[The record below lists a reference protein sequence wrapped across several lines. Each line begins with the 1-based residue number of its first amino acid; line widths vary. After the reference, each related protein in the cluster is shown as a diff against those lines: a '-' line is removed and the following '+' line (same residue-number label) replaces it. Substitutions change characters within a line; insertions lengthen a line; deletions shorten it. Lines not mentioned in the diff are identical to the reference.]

1 MGIHVIQSQRIEV
14 LLGAYIQLTKQAA
27 AQPLAVLQ
35 TQHFITPNA
44 AVEQWLTQKI
54 SEQQGIS
61 ANYFYHQRI
70 RGFQW
75 YAYQRVLEDKDK
87 VRRANSPQLIMKW
100 RIYQALHDY
109 IQADQNPLPETHALF
124 PIIKRIYHS
133 AELLPQGIERQLKKQ
148 NMLYWLSEQ
157 VAKLFANYMVYRGNC
172 QKNCQPV
179 CHCPSNWLATWGRGE
194 PLNLEQL
201 LNISG
206 LNSADATADPASFQ
220 YAQAQELEAWQRYLW
235 QETFQ
240 DDFALMQSIDVDF
253 WQIMDDPE
261 QGLSARR
268 LLPQRLVVFT
278 LLDLPPSQLQFLRR
292 LGQHLE
298 VMIFHYNP
306 SQEYW
311 ADSVDPNWKK
321 QYDLRVKARYVDKNP
336 QATDAQIA
344 QFFEQFTLNF
354 NAEIRESRHPLLT
367 RFGKQARD
375 HFSILANLSSGE
387 EGQWVDAFVED
398 FADEHLL
405 GQLQSDMLH
414 LVEPKAGG
422 HVLSPQD
429 QSIQVH
435 VCHSSLRQLEV
446 LRDQLTHWL
455 AQSSA
460 AAPRRLS
467 DILVLVPN
475 LKQIEP
481 LIRSVFPQSSDP
493 DAMHLAVK
501 IAGLTRMD
509 AALAWRS
516 VMGRIVMV
524 QGRFNLDEFA
534 DWLYLSATQIR
545 YQLDVAACERILT
558 LLADAGFK
566 RGLDQAHLQRSLTA
580 DDQDYRY
587 SLKYALDRLMLG
599 VAIPAHTLFEQT
611 LSYARVDRE
620 DFELI
625 GILIE
630 IYQDFAVRR
639 DWLIAHELPK
649 QAAGAGTGGEK
660 GTRIEIG
667 TGHELGAEFWLNQ
680 LLDDIAEY
688 EQAGV
693 ESLGTVRDIVRK
705 QERMLT
711 LASFYDQDQSWI
723 LRKMNLPLHYLLNEI
738 EQALESQMDQA
749 QPTGHITFSQ
759 LGQIRPL
766 PYALVVMLNLDG
778 GKFPSR
784 NQGIPFDLIQLLRP
798 QLGDRSRLE
807 DDQAAFLDGLLMAQD
822 SFWLFYNGFDVS
834 DGEVREPSSVV
845 IELMEHLAL
854 ICAPALQELDSST
867 SQAQVSLQGL
877 SVPAHLATLYHVHPL
892 QPFDPLGFVHEDAQS
907 STTPRFQDHW
917 FHVAH
922 QIQRSDAEQQRSPW
936 VNVQYQADAGHLRS
950 IDAQQW
956 IQQVTFPAR
965 LYLQQLS
972 IENLKSEDLPAL
984 NEPLL
989 LDGLG
994 RYQLRHYLQN
1004 HPQNQ
1009 SENHP
1014 QNQSNTDTTATAD
1027 IRLLQDQLPV
1037 GKTQYSVW
1045 KMSVLEQQALEARLH
1060 HYVPEAT
1067 ALTQRQWQ
1075 PREALGAVESEL
1087 NSSAFHSTLTVSATE
1102 SQTVQGHGL
1111 QKPLL
1116 PDVQLNIQLPSAQ
1129 TSLWVSLDASSA
1141 RAKRRAKVWLE
1152 YLLWLAY
1159 VDLPEQASRALR
1171 RVAIFSDHTIEQSG
1185 LSSAQA
1191 KLYLKAWFELY
1202 AWAQTQPVVLP
1213 AALLLSLAEKGKS
1226 LTWQVDEDG
1235 EQYLVNMDDLL
1246 KTWHADAARFM
1257 TNFSVED
1264 NEATKLH
1271 RDWQFILQS
1280 QDSTALLKHACQ
1292 HFAYALYQPIQQ
1304 YQQVVED

>member
-27 AQPLAVLQ
+27 ARPLAVLQ

-61 ANYFYHQRI
+61 ANYVYHQRI

-100 RIYQALHDY
+100 RIYQALDGY
-109 IQADQNPLPETHALF
+109 IQAEQNPLPETHALF

-148 NMLYWLSEQ
+148 SMLYWLAEQ
-157 VAKLFANYMVYRGNC
+157 VAKLFANYMIYRGNC

-194 PLNLEQL
+194 SLNLEQL

-206 LNSADATADPASFQ
+206 LNSTDATADPASFQ
-220 YAQAQELEAWQRYLW
+220 FAQAQELEAWQRYLW

-240 DDFALMQSIDVDF
+240 DDFALMQSIDTDF

-261 QGLSARR
+261 QGPSARR

-292 LGQHLE
+292 LGQYLD

-321 QYDLRVKARYVDKNP
+321 QYDLRVKARYVEKNP

-344 QFFEQFTLNF
+344 EFFEQFTLNF

-387 EGQWVDAFVED
+387 EGQWVDAFVDD
-398 FADEHLL
+398 FYDQFEPHLL

-414 LVEPKAGG
+414 LVEPKAGA
-422 HVLSPQD
+422 HRLSPQD

-455 AQSSA
+455 AQSRA
-460 AAPRRLS
+460 AQPRRLS

-501 IAGLTRMD
+501 IAGLTSMD

-545 YQLDVAACERILT
+545 YQLDVAACERIIT
-558 LLADAGFK
+558 LLTDAGFK
-566 RGLDQAHLQRSLTA
+566 RGLDQVHLQRSLTPE
-580 DDQDYRY
+580 DQDYRY
-587 SLKYALDRLMLG
+587 SFKYALDRLMLG
-599 VAIPAHTLFEQT
+599 VAIPVHSLFEQT

-630 IYQDFAVRR
+630 IYQDFAARR
-639 DWLIAHELPK
+639 DWLIAHEMSK
-649 QAAGAGTGGEK
+649 HAAGAG
-660 GTRIEIG
+660 I
-667 TGHELGAEFWLNQ
+667 GHELGAEVWLNQ

-693 ESLGTVRDIVRK
+693 ASLSTVRDIVRK

-723 LRKMNLPLHYLLNEI
+723 LRKINLPLHYLLNEI
-738 EQALESQMDQA
+738 EQALDSQMDQA
-749 QPTGHITFSQ
+749 QPTGYITFSQ

-784 NQGIPFDLIQLLRP
+784 NQGIPFDLMQLLRP

-845 IELMEHLAL
+845 IELMAHLAL
-854 ICAPALQELDSST
+854 ICAPERDDAASSQT
-867 SQAQVSLQGL
+867 QAEVSLHGL
-877 SVPAHLATLYHVHPL
+877 SIPAQLATLYHVHPL
-892 QPFDPLGFVHEDAQS
+892 QPFDPLGFAHEETPFSA
-907 STTPRFQDHW
+907 TPRFQDHW

-936 VNVQYQADAGHLRS
+936 VNVQYQADVGHLHS
-950 IDAQQW
+950 VDAQQW

-1004 HPQNQ
+1004 QSQNHLQ
-1009 SENHP
+1009 AS
-1014 QNQSNTDTTATAD
+1014 SNPTNTEATETVD
-1027 IRLLQDQLPV
+1027 IGLLQDQLPI

-1060 HYVPEAT
+1060 HYATEVT

-1075 PREALGAVESEL
+1075 PRAALDAVESEL
-1087 NSSAFHSTLTVSATE
+1087 SASAFHSTLSLSAAA
-1102 SQTVQGHGL
+1102 SQTAQGNGL
-1111 QKPLL
+1111 QKPVL
-1116 PDVQLNIQLPSAQ
+1116 PDVVVNVQLPLAQ

-1171 RVAIFSDHTIEQSG
+1171 RVAIFSDYTIEQSG
-1185 LSSAQA
+1185 VSSAQA

-1226 LTWQVDEDG
+1226 LTWQADEDG
-1235 EQYLVNMDDLL
+1235 NQYVVNMDDLL
-1246 KTWHADAARFM
+1246 KIWHADAARFM

-1292 HFAYALYQPIQQ
+1292 HFAYALYHPIQQ
-1304 YQQVVED
+1304 YQQVAEE